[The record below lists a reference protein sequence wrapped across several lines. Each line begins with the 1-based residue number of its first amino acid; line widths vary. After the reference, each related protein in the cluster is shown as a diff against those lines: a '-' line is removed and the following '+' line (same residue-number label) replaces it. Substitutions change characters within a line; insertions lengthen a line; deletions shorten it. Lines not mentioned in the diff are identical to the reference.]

1 MDSLQ
6 LERVHRADPVVGAAD
21 GEADREFVNVLQ
33 GHVRIDVFKLRS
45 KLQNAVGGHLVAAVV
60 LVERLVRALADG
72 LPDLFVFLE
81 AAAGGTEHLNQVF
94 LGQLQHQLRGALIR
108 AGQDLDGVFRLVGGN
123 VLQACE
129 AQEPGHSF
137 VGRNRDGNGVIQ
149 KRHGAVV
156 HAVPEI
162 GANRRILLVGNV
174 ASVLLQE
181 GHVAYRCQRNQEG
194 PLDGLDRVDPD
205 PVAVVAFRAALIRQA
220 EIFQRRGPVLRSG
233 VKVHGRVSK
242 GLGAVIRGIVIG
254 RIVVCRLGVIVCH
267 PNRKIRMMVIMIGC
281 GPPGHTGAG
290 DPDGVRILRQLPG
303 DVQIRKPIIVE
314 NTGIILPVHL
324 PVAAAVLVMAGEA
337 AAAAAR
343 VSRICKV
350 DGVEGLHARQTL
362 DLLRGSQGR
371 CRFCC
376 RLRRSGAG
384 EDHGGVSLRNGAA
397 SPLAQCQSNVGL
409 AVKGGGGNRDLQRHI
424 ADAKGEDD
432 LPVDLGIV
440 AAGLG
445 GTAHGLDTGGNNA
458 VQGALAVQRH
468 SDHAVLD
475 LGIGLRAEADDREHG
490 LLVVRDGKGAAR
502 RRAVGGGTLSL
513 GQNQKEHAVAVAL
526 VVVLHGDFQELFG
539 LAGGIGQHHA
549 CAGDDLGHHVGDVL
563 DLLEHVLG
571 GGDALAAALHAGVE
585 VSCLLHRVKRVGV
598 KIDAAALGQIVQRLQ
613 HAGLRSGHTVFVLR
627 KDGLGVFLV
636 LELGQLKALPCDQI
650 HQRAVV
656 LRHHDLRRAV
666 RHADSVVFA
675 VLRRHVRDLDQH
687 GAFRLRTAASADTQ
701 QVGFICAFAQGRR
714 GAGEIEQIVCENVL
728 TDLHLRQRHLHCL
741 RLYLRHRRGLKKQDQ
756 RQQQTKRTFEVA
768 VHV

>member
-1 MDSLQ
+1 MDPLQ
-6 LERVHRADPVVGAAD
+6 LEGIHGTDPVVGAAD
-21 GEADREFVNVLQ
+21 GEADRKFVNVLQ

-45 KLQNAVGGHLVAAVV
+45 KLHNAVGGHLVAAGV

-81 AAAGGTEHLNQVF
+81 AAAGGTEHFNQVF

-137 VGRNRDGNGVIQ
+137 VGRNRDENGVIQ

-156 HAVPEI
+156 YAVPEI

-181 GHVAYRCQRNQEG
+181 GHVAYRRQRNQEG

-233 VKVHGRVSK
+233 VKVHGRIFK

-267 PNRKIRMMVIMIGC
+267 PNRKIRMMVIMIVC

-303 DVQIRKPIIVE
+303 GIQIRHLIIVK
-314 NTGIILPVHL
+314 NAGIILPVHL
-324 PVAAAVLVMAGEA
+324 PVAAAVLVVAGEA

-376 RLRRSGAG
+376 RLRPSGAG
-384 EDHGGVSLRNGAA
+384 EDHGGVLLRNRAA
-397 SPLAQCQSNVGL
+397 SPLAQSERKVGF
-409 AVKGGGGNRDLQRHI
+409 AVKACGGNRDLQGHI
-424 ADAKGEDD
+424 ADAEGEYD
-432 LPVDLGIV
+432 LAVDLGVV
-440 AAGLG
+440 AASLCC
-445 GTAHGLDTGGNNA
+445 AALGLDADGNNA
-458 VQGALAVQRH
+458 VQRTLAVQRH
-468 SDHAVLD
+468 VDHAVLD
-475 LGIGLRAEADDREHG
+475 LGIGLRAEADDRAHG
-490 LLVVRDGKGAAR
+490 LLVVRDGNGAAR
-502 RRAVGGGTLSL
+502 RRAVGGGTLGF
-513 GQNQKEHAVAVAL
+513 GQNQEEHAVAVAL
-526 VVVLHGDFQELFG
+526 GVVLHGDFQKLFG
-539 LAGGIGQHHA
+539 LAGGKCQHHTR
-549 CAGDDLGHHVGDVL
+549 AGNNLGHHIGNVL
-563 DLLEHVLG
+563 HLLEHILVR
-571 GGDALAAALHAGVE
+571 GDALAAAVHAGVE
-585 VSCLLHRVKRVGV
+585 VSRLLHRIKRTVV
-598 KIDAAALGQIVQRLQ
+598 RIKIDAAALGQIVQRLG
-613 HAGLRSGHTVFVLR
+613 HAGLCGSHAFFIRFQ
-627 KDGLGVFLV
+627 DGLGLLLV
-636 LELGQLKALPCDQI
+636 LEFGYRKWLVFQQI
-650 HQRAVV
+650 HQGEIV
-656 LRHHDLRRAV
+656 LRHHDLRRSV
-666 RHADSVVFA
+666 RHGDGIILPVFCG
-675 VLRRHVRDLDQH
+675 HVGDLNQH
-687 GAFRLRTAASADTQ
+687 GAFCRPAAASSDAQ
-701 QVGFICAFAQGRR
+701 KVGFICTFLDSRR
-714 GAGEIEQIVCENVL
+714 GAGKVEQIV
-728 TDLHLRQRHLHCL
+728 
-741 RLYLRHRRGLKKQDQ
+741 
-756 RQQQTKRTFEVA
+756 
-768 VHV
+768 